1 VTSIFFVFSK
11 NKGGVP
17 LLEANEN
24 KVITYLN
31 ILTPPRNE
39 LVSNMEKL
47 AEKENVPIMD
57 LVGMETLLQLLR
69 LSMPKR
75 ILEIGAAIGY
85 SAIRMAQALPEVSI
99 VTIERDEQ
107 RYLQAKAHI
116 GQAGL
121 EDRIELIFG
130 DALEV
135 LDQVEKEAPFDFI
148 FVDAAKGQYER
159 FFTMYETLLNQDGII
174 ITDNVLFRG
183 MVAEDHEALEPKRIR
198 NLVKKIDRYN
208 RWLMEHPAYITTI
221 LPVGDGIAISKKR
234 GEEQ

>member
-1 VTSIFFVFSK
+1 M
-11 NKGGVP
+11 
-17 LLEANEN
+17 EANEN

-39 LVSNMEKL
+39 LVSNMEQL

>member
-1 VTSIFFVFSK
+1 M
-11 NKGGVP
+11 
-17 LLEANEN
+17 EANEN
-24 KVITYLN
+24 KIITYLN
-31 ILTPPRNE
+31 NLTPSRNE
-39 LVSNMEKL
+39 LVSKMEKL

-69 LSMPKR
+69 LSTPKR

-85 SAIRMAQALPEVSI
+85 SAIRMAQALPEVTI
-99 VTIERDEQ
+99 VTIERDEH
-107 RYLQAKAHI
+107 RYLQAKSHI
-116 GQAGL
+116 EQAGL
-121 EDRIELIFG
+121 QDRIQLVLG

-135 LDQVEKEAPFDFI
+135 FELVEKEAPFDFI

-159 FFTMYETLLNQDGII
+159 FFTMYETLLNEAGII

-183 MVAEDHEALEPKRIR
+183 KVAEDHEAIEPKRIK

-208 RWLMEHPAYITTI
+208 RWLMEHPDYISTI

-234 GEEQ
+234 GEER

>member
-1 VTSIFFVFSK
+1 
-11 NKGGVP
+11 
-17 LLEANEN
+17 LEANEN
-24 KVITYLN
+24 KVITYLDS
-31 ILTPPRNE
+31 LVPTRND
-39 LVSNMEKL
+39 LVTKMEKL
-47 AEKENVPIMD
+47 AQSDNVPIMD

-69 LSMPKR
+69 LSQPKR

-85 SAIRMAQALPEVSI
+85 SAIRMAQAIPGVTI

-107 RYLQAKAHI
+107 RYLQAKQHI
-116 GQAGL
+116 AEAGL
-121 EDRIELIFG
+121 SNRIELIFG

-135 LDQVEKEAPFDFI
+135 QAQVAQQGPFDLI

-159 FFTMYETLLNQDGII
+159 FFTMYEPLLNDMGVI

-183 MVAEDHEALEPKRIR
+183 LVAENQETIEPKRIR

-208 RWLMEHPAYITTI
+208 RWLMEHPDYITTI

-234 GEEQ
+234 GERI

>member
-1 VTSIFFVFSK
+1 M
-11 NKGGVP
+11 
-17 LLEANEN
+17 EANEN
-24 KVITYLN
+24 KVISYLN
-31 ILTPPRNE
+31 TLTPQRNE

-47 AEKENVPIMD
+47 AEVENVPIMD

-69 LSMPKR
+69 LSAPKR

-85 SAIRMAQALPEVSI
+85 SAIRMAQALPEATI
-99 VTIERDEQ
+99 VTIERDEH
-107 RYLQAKAHI
+107 RYLQAKSHI
-116 GQAGL
+116 EQAGL
-121 EDRIELIFG
+121 QDRIHLIFG

-159 FFTMYETLLNQDGII
+159 FFTMYETLLNEMGII

-183 MVAEDHEALEPKRIR
+183 MVAEDHEWIEPKRIR

-208 RWLMEHPAYITTI
+208 RWLMEHPDYITTI

-234 GEEQ
+234 GEER

>member
-1 VTSIFFVFSK
+1 M
-11 NKGGVP
+11 
-17 LLEANEN
+17 EANEN
-24 KVITYLN
+24 KIITYLN
-31 ILTPPRNE
+31 TLTPQRNE
-39 LVSNMEKL
+39 LVSKMEKL

-69 LSMPKR
+69 LSTPKR

-85 SAIRMAQALPEVSI
+85 SAIRMSQALPEVTI
-99 VTIERDEQ
+99 VTIERDEH

-116 GQAGL
+116 EQAGL
-121 EDRIELIFG
+121 QDRIQLILG

-135 LDQVEKEAPFDFI
+135 LAQVEKEAPFDFI

-159 FFTMYETLLNQDGII
+159 FFTMYETLLNEAGII

-183 MVAEDHEALEPKRIR
+183 MVAEDHELIEPKRIR

-208 RWLMEHPAYITTI
+208 RWLMEHPDYITTI

-234 GEEQ
+234 GEEH

>member
-1 VTSIFFVFSK
+1 M
-11 NKGGVP
+11 
-17 LLEANEN
+17 EANEN
-24 KVITYLN
+24 KVITYLDS
-31 ILTPPRNE
+31 LVPTRND
-39 LVSNMEKL
+39 LVTKMEKL
-47 AEKENVPIMD
+47 AQSDNVPIMD

-69 LSMPKR
+69 LSQPKR

-85 SAIRMAQALPEVSI
+85 SAIRMAQAIPGVTI

-107 RYLQAKAHI
+107 RYLQAKQHI
-116 GQAGL
+116 AEAGL
-121 EDRIELIFG
+121 SNRIELIFG

-135 LDQVEKEAPFDFI
+135 QAQVAQQGPFDLI

-159 FFTMYETLLNQDGII
+159 FFTMYEPLLNDMGVI

-183 MVAEDHEALEPKRIR
+183 LVAENQETIEPKRIR

-208 RWLMEHPAYITTI
+208 RWLMEHPDYITTI

-234 GEEQ
+234 GERI

>member
-1 VTSIFFVFSK
+1 M
-11 NKGGVP
+11 
-17 LLEANEN
+17 EANEN
-24 KVITYLN
+24 KIITYLN
-31 ILTPPRNE
+31 SLTPQRNE
-39 LVSNMEKL
+39 LVSKMEKL

-69 LSMPKR
+69 LSTPKR

-85 SAIRMAQALPEVSI
+85 SAIRMAQALPEVTI
-99 VTIERDEQ
+99 VTIERDEH
-107 RYLQAKAHI
+107 RYLQAKEHI
-116 GQAGL
+116 EQAGL
-121 EDRIELIFG
+121 QDRIELILG

-135 LDQVEKEAPFDFI
+135 SDQVEKEAPFDFI

-159 FFTMYETLLNQDGII
+159 FFTMYETLLNEAGII

-183 MVAEDHEALEPKRIR
+183 MVAEDHDSLEPKRIR

-208 RWLMEHPAYITTI
+208 RWLMEHPDYITTI

-234 GEEQ
+234 GEGH

>member
-1 VTSIFFVFSK
+1 M
-11 NKGGVP
+11 
-17 LLEANEN
+17 EANEN
-24 KVITYLN
+24 KVISYLN
-31 ILTPPRNE
+31 TLTPQRIE

-69 LSMPKR
+69 LSAPKR

-85 SAIRMAQALPEVSI
+85 SAIRMAQALPEATI
-99 VTIERDEQ
+99 VTIERDEH
-107 RYLQAKAHI
+107 RYLQAKSHI
-116 GQAGL
+116 EHAGL
-121 EDRIELIFG
+121 QDRIHLIFG

-135 LDQVEKEAPFDFI
+135 LDQVKKEAPFDFI

-159 FFTMYETLLNQDGII
+159 FFTMYETLLNEMGII

-183 MVAEDHEALEPKRIR
+183 MVAEDHELIEPKRIR

-208 RWLMEHPAYITTI
+208 RWLMEHPDYITTI

-234 GEEQ
+234 GEER

>member
-1 VTSIFFVFSK
+1 M
-11 NKGGVP
+11 
-17 LLEANEN
+17 EANEN
-24 KVITYLN
+24 KIITYLN
-31 ILTPPRNE
+31 SLTPQRNE
-39 LVSNMEKL
+39 LVSKMEKL

-69 LSMPKR
+69 LSTPKR

-85 SAIRMAQALPEVSI
+85 SAIRMAQALPEVTI
-99 VTIERDEQ
+99 VTIERDEH
-107 RYLQAKAHI
+107 RYLQAKGHI
-116 GQAGL
+116 EQAGL
-121 EDRIELIFG
+121 QDRIELILG

-135 LDQVEKEAPFDFI
+135 SDQVEKEAPFDFI

-159 FFTMYETLLNQDGII
+159 FFTMYETLLNEAGII

-183 MVAEDHEALEPKRIR
+183 MVAEDHDTLEPKRIR

-208 RWLMEHPAYITTI
+208 RWLMEHPDYITTI

-234 GEEQ
+234 GEGH

>member
-1 VTSIFFVFSK
+1 M
-11 NKGGVP
+11 
-17 LLEANEN
+17 EANEN

-31 ILTPPRNE
+31 NLTPPRNE
-39 LVSNMEKL
+39 LISKMENL
-47 AEKENVPIMD
+47 AQKENVPIMD

-85 SAIRMAQALPEVSI
+85 SAIRMAQALPEVTI
-99 VTIERDEQ
+99 VTIERDEH
-107 RYLQAKAHI
+107 RYLQAKEHI
-116 GQAGL
+116 EQAGL
-121 EDRIELIFG
+121 QDRIQLIFG

-135 LDQVEKEAPFDFI
+135 FDQVEKEAPFDFI

-159 FFTMYETLLNQDGII
+159 FFTMYETLLNEAGII

-183 MVAEDHEALEPKRIR
+183 MVAEDHESIEPKRIR
-198 NLVKKIDRYN
+198 NLVKKIDKYN
-208 RWLMEHPAYITTI
+208 RWLMEHPDYITTI

-234 GEEQ
+234 GEER

>member
-1 VTSIFFVFSK
+1 M
-11 NKGGVP
+11 
-17 LLEANEN
+17 EANEN
-24 KVITYLN
+24 KIITYLN
-31 ILTPPRNE
+31 TLTPQRNE
-39 LVSNMEKL
+39 LVSKMEKL
-47 AEKENVPIMD
+47 AGKENVPIMD

-69 LSMPKR
+69 LSTPKR

-85 SAIRMAQALPEVSI
+85 SAIRMAQAIPEVTI
-99 VTIERDEQ
+99 LTIERDEH

-116 GQAGL
+116 EQAGL
-121 EDRIELIFG
+121 QDRIQLILG

-135 LDQVEKEAPFDFI
+135 SDQVEKEAPFDFI

-159 FFTMYETLLNQDGII
+159 FFTMYETLLNEAGII

-183 MVAEDHEALEPKRIR
+183 MVAEDHDSIEPKRIR

-208 RWLMEHPAYITTI
+208 RWLMEHPDYITTI

-234 GEEQ
+234 GEEH

>member
-1 VTSIFFVFSK
+1 
-11 NKGGVP
+11 
-17 LLEANEN
+17 LEANEN
-24 KVITYLN
+24 KIITYLN
-31 ILTPPRNE
+31 NLTPPRNE
-39 LVSNMEKL
+39 LVSKMENL

-85 SAIRMAQALPEVSI
+85 SAIRMAQALPEVTI
-99 VTIERDEQ
+99 VTIERDEH
-107 RYLQAKAHI
+107 RYMQAKAHI
-116 GQAGL
+116 EQAGL
-121 EDRIELIFG
+121 QDRIQLIFG

-159 FFTMYETLLNQDGII
+159 FFTMYETLLNEAGII

-183 MVAEDHEALEPKRIR
+183 MVAENHESIEPKRIK
-198 NLVKKIDRYN
+198 NLVKKIDQYN
-208 RWLMEHPAYITTI
+208 RWLMEHPDYITTI

-234 GEEQ
+234 GEER

>member
-1 VTSIFFVFSK
+1 M
-11 NKGGVP
+11 
-17 LLEANEN
+17 EANEN

>member
-1 VTSIFFVFSK
+1 M
-11 NKGGVP
+11 
-17 LLEANEN
+17 EANEN

-234 GEEQ
+234 GEER

>member
-1 VTSIFFVFSK
+1 M
-11 NKGGVP
+11 
-17 LLEANEN
+17 EANEN
-24 KVITYLN
+24 KIITYLN
-31 ILTPPRNE
+31 TLTPQRNE
-39 LVSNMEKL
+39 LVSKMEKL

-69 LSMPKR
+69 LSTPKR

-85 SAIRMAQALPEVSI
+85 SAIRMAQALPEVTI
-99 VTIERDEQ
+99 VTIERDEH
-107 RYLQAKAHI
+107 RYFQAKAHI
-116 GQAGL
+116 EQAGL
-121 EDRIELIFG
+121 QDRIQLILG

-135 LDQVEKEAPFDFI
+135 SDQVEKEAPFDFI

-159 FFTMYETLLNQDGII
+159 FFTMYETLLNEAGII

-183 MVAEDHEALEPKRIR
+183 MVAEDHDSIEPKRIR

-208 RWLMEHPAYITTI
+208 RWLMEHPDYITTI

-234 GEEQ
+234 GEEH

>member
-1 VTSIFFVFSK
+1 M
-11 NKGGVP
+11 
-17 LLEANEN
+17 EANEN

-31 ILTPPRNE
+31 KLTPQRNK
-39 LVSNMEKL
+39 LVSKMEKL

-69 LSMPKR
+69 LSTPKR

-85 SAIRMAQALPEVSI
+85 SAIRMAQAIPEVTI
-99 VTIERDEQ
+99 VTIERDEH

-116 GQAGL
+116 EQAGL
-121 EDRIELIFG
+121 QDRIQLILG

-135 LDQVEKEAPFDFI
+135 SDQVEKEAPFDFI

-159 FFTMYETLLNQDGII
+159 FFTMYETLLNEAGII

-183 MVAEDHEALEPKRIR
+183 MVAEDHDSIEPKRIR

-208 RWLMEHPAYITTI
+208 RWLMEHPDYITTI

-234 GEEQ
+234 GEEH